1 MLTMSKN
8 LRILAA
14 QLNPVVGDIAGNLAL
29 ARAAH
34 ADAAAKGADLVVLS
48 EHFILGYPAEDLV
61 LKPAA
66 VERSMSA
73 IHQLARDT
81 ANGPAIL
88 IGAPWQGGGKLHN
101 SALFLEGGEIRARHD
116 KRELPNYGVF
126 DEKRHYTPGEG
137 PAVVVEFKGV
147 RLGLAICEDIWFER
161 VPRAAKAAGADL
173 LLVPNA
179 SPWRRE
185 IQAER
190 AAAFDRWADLGLPYL
205 FVNQMGGQDEL
216 VFDGASYATNSTHG
230 ERCGLVGQ
238 FETGHALVEF
248 DPSTKQFVGLGKSC
262 AADLDGWAAE
272 YRAAMQGL
280 GDYVRKN
287 KFPGVVLGMSG
298 GIDSAIT
305 AAIAADALGPDKVWC
320 VMMPSKY
327 TSTDSL
333 EDAKACAEALGVRY
347 DTIPI
352 NPGVEA
358 LDMMLGPVLDGLTQH
373 ENAEIEAMLGQ
384 SLPKPDYARKLKALA
399 DKLGITEAELVQR
412 QKVLEQRMV
421 TKDKGAARKAN
432 TGSDVTA
439 ENIQSRLRAV
449 TLMALSNKFG
459 HMVVTTGN
467 KSEMAVGYATL
478 YGDMCGGY
486 NALKDFYKTEVFELT
501 KWRNANV
508 PPGALVGHGDVIPER
523 IITKPP
529 SAELRPDQKDEDS
542 LPAYPVLDDI
552 LRGLVD
558 LEEDVDDILA
568 RGHDAATVRRIEHL
582 VYIAEYKRRQAPPG
596 VKVGGKNFGR
606 DRRYPIT
613 NRFRDD

>member
-1 MLTMSKN
+1 MLHMSKN
-8 LRILAA
+8 LKILAA
-14 QLNPVVGDIAGNLAL
+14 QLNPVVGDIAGNMVL
-29 ARAAH
+29 ARGAVAE
-34 ADAAAKGADLVVLS
+34 AKARGADLVMLS

-61 LKPAA
+61 LKPSAVDLSMAA
-66 VERSMSA
+66 VHA
-73 IHQLARDT
+73 LARES
-81 ANGPAIL
+81 ANGPAVL
-88 IGAPWQGGGKLHN
+88 VGAPWRDGNVLRN

-126 DEKRHYTPGEG
+126 DEKRHYTPGDG
-137 PAVVVEFKGV
+137 PAVVVDFKGV
-147 RLGLAICEDIWFER
+147 RIGLAICEDIWFER
-161 VPRAAKAAGADL
+161 VPRAVKAAGADL
-173 LLVPNA
+173 MMVLNA
-179 SPWRRE
+179 SPWRRA
-185 IQAER
+185 IQKER
-190 AAAFDRWADLGLPYL
+190 AAAFDRWADLKLPYL

-216 VFDGASYATNSTHG
+216 VFDGASYATNSKHG
-230 ERCGLVGQ
+230 ARCGLVGQ
-238 FETGHALVEF
+238 FETGFALVEF
-248 DPSTKQFVGLGKSC
+248 DPSTKQFVGLGQSC

-333 EDAKACAEALGVRY
+333 EDAKACAEALGCRY

-352 NPGVEA
+352 NPGVAA
-358 LDMMLGPVLDGLTQH
+358 LGGMVGPMFAGK
-373 ENAEIEAMLGQ
+373 
-384 SLPKPDYARKLKALA
+384 KPD
-399 DKLGITEAELVQR
+399 ITE
-412 QKVLEQRMV
+412 
-421 TKDKGAARKAN
+421 
-432 TGSDVTA
+432 

-508 PPGALVGHGDVIPER
+508 PPGALVKHGNVIPER

-542 LPAYPVLDDI
+542 LPPYPVLDDI

>member
-1 MLTMSKN
+1 MLIMSNN

-14 QLNPVVGDIAGNLAL
+14 QLNPIVGDIKGNLAL
-29 ARAAH
+29 AREAFAEARAKDAH
-34 ADAAAKGADLVVLS
+34 LLVLT
-48 EHFILGYPAEDLV
+48 EHFLLGYPAEDLV
-61 LKPAA
+61 LKPSAVNQSMDAVRALAA
-66 VERSMSA
+66 ETK
-73 IHQLARDT
+73 D
-81 ANGPAIL
+81 GPAIL
-88 IGAPWQGGGKLHN
+88 IGTPWREEGRLYN
-101 SALFLEGGEIRARHD
+101 SACFLRGGRIEARYD

-137 PAVVVEFKGV
+137 PPLVVELHGV
-147 RLGLAICEDIWFER
+147 RVGVAICEDIWLER
-161 VPRAAKAAGADL
+161 VPRATHAAGAQL
-173 LLVPNA
+173 LIVPNA
-179 SPWRRE
+179 SPWRRA
-185 IQAER
+185 IQDER
-190 AAAFDRWADLGLPYL
+190 ASAFDRWADLKMPYL

-216 VFDGASYATNSTHG
+216 VFDGASYATNGTHG

-238 FETGHALVEF
+238 FETGTALVEF
-248 DPSTKQFVGLGKSC
+248 DPATKQFVGLGQSC
-262 AADLDGWAAE
+262 AADLEGWHAE

-287 KFPGVVLGMSG
+287 RFPGVVLGMSG

-327 TSTDSL
+327 TSSHSL
-333 EDAKACAEALGVRY
+333 EDAKACAEALGCRY
-347 DTIPI
+347 DTINI
-352 NPGVEA
+352 HPGVQA
-358 LDMMLGPVLDGLTQH
+358 LDTMLSDAFAGKKADI
-373 ENAEIEAMLGQ
+373 AE
-384 SLPKPDYARKLKALA
+384 
-399 DKLGITEAELVQR
+399 
-412 QKVLEQRMV
+412 
-421 TKDKGAARKAN
+421 
-432 TGSDVTA
+432 

-459 HMVVTTGN
+459 QMVVTTGN

-486 NALKDFYKTEVFELT
+486 NALKDFYKTEVFELS
-501 KWRNANV
+501 KWRNAV
-508 PPGALVGHGDVIPER
+508 HPKDALAPAGEVIPER

-529 SAELRPDQKDEDS
+529 SAELREDQKDEDS
-542 LPAYPVLDDI
+542 LPPYEVLDDI

-613 NRFRDD
+613 NKFRDD